1 MYITVKLSY
10 YEEEELLKLSELLEI
25 PPREIVEKIIEKV
38 LKHRDLIEKVLNWW
52 AGVFCS
58 L

>member
-38 LKHRDLIEKVLNWW
+38 LKHRDLIEKVLN
-52 AGVFCS
+52 
-58 L
+58 